1 MALWFA
7 VLIIL
12 HKEIYN
18 NILQKKWQERAD
30 TTAICS
36 TADLP
41 VLGLAL
47 GWGGGGGGGDS
58 VSGLTTVIDPY
69 IATVSVLYHPFKIN
83 PSVGT
88 L

>member
-1 MALWFA
+1 MALWFL
-7 VLIIL
+7 VIL
-12 HKEIYN
+12 YYIKKYTTISCR
-18 NILQKKWQERAD
+18 KKWQERAD

>member
-1 MALWFA
+1 MLS
-7 VLIIL
+7 
-12 HKEIYN
+12 
-18 NILQKKWQERAD
+18 
-30 TTAICS
+30 S

>member
-1 MALWFA
+1 M
-7 VLIIL
+7 VCSYIIL

-18 NILQKKWQERAD
+18 NILQKKWQK
-30 TTAICS
+30 ICS